1 MTREEPKITLEELT
15 RLYREEEEDEIEQTR
30 RRGRRDFG
38 IRSETLKE
46 ADKDSG
52 IGSLQSNASLPLL

>member
-1 MTREEPKITLEELT
+1 MICMNIILTVQEDHKIEEA
-15 RLYREEEEDEIEQTR
+15 R

-38 IRSETLKE
+38 IRSVTLKE
-46 ADKDSG
+46 MEKDSG